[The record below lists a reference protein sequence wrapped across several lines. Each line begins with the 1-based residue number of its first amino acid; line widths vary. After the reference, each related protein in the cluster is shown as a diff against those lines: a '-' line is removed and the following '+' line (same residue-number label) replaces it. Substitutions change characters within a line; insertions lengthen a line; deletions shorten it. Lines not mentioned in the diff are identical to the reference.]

1 MSFIAPPDLLA
12 GEQLP
17 PEPKQ
22 ARSRQ
27 KREALLAAGLAL
39 FGERGYEGAAVEEI
53 AQRAGVAV
61 GAFYQHFAS
70 KRQLVLVLM
79 SRLLHEAAG
88 LVGQTQ
94 GADATDPGA
103 VLGALVRQALA
114 LDWAYA
120 GAYRA
125 WREVSAQDPALAEL
139 NARAVAWT
147 TGQLAVLLG
156 ALAALPGARP
166 DLDVPVLAGLI
177 NTLFWRL
184 AEEPLHDPVAIT
196 RLTDALT
203 AMLTHAI
210 FADAQGATP
219 GRPAPPPPAGA

>member
-1 MSFIAPPDLLA
+1 MDLSPPELLA

-39 FGERGYEGAAVEEI
+39 FGERGYDGASVEEI

-79 SRLLHEAAG
+79 ARLLHEAG
-88 LVGQTQ
+88 SLVGQAQ
-94 GADATDPGA
+94 GAGPVDPHAA
-103 VLGALVRQALA
+103 VAALVRQGLA
-114 LDWAYA
+114 TDWAYA

-125 WREVSAQDPALAEL
+125 WREVVAHDAALHEL
-139 NARAVAWT
+139 NARVEAWT
-147 TGQLAVLLG
+147 TGQLVLILG

-166 DLDVPVLAGLI
+166 DLDLPVLARI
-177 NTLFWRL
+177 VNTIFWRL
-184 AEEPLHDPVAIT
+184 AEEPLHDPVEVT
-196 RLTDALT
+196 RLTEALT
-203 AMLTHAI
+203 GLIVHAI
-210 FADAQGATP
+210 FADEPRGL
-219 GRPAPPPPAGA
+219 